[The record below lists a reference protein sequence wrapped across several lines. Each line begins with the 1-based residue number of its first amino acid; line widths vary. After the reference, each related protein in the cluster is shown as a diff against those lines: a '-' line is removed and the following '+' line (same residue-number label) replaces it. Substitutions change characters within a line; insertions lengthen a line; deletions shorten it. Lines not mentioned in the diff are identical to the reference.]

1 MGGTERMRRGRP
13 AALAGLIGLVLSISS
28 VGALPAH
35 AAPGGP
41 SGSPSSSPSSSPG
54 AQPNPGGTNGS
65 RGTAPA
71 PAKPSTRPVS
81 EQEKAEN
88 AALAEAKRTGKQV
101 PVAYATTETDTVVA
115 NPNGTL
121 GLTRSV
127 APVRTKQGGT
137 WTDLDATLTAS
148 SDGQLRPKATSS
160 GLILSGGGTAPLATL
175 DQDGKKLEL
184 TWPEALPKPVL
195 DGATATYPEVA
206 PGTDLKITAEA
217 SGGISQILVVKSAEA
232 ARHPKLAKLT
242 MGLKTDGVNVSAD
255 ANGNLKAADA
265 SGRTVFQSPVPTMWD
280 SGAAAAVPAPK
291 PAGTPKFSQLARSA
305 AAPQQ
310 AAAET
315 DAKVK
320 PASDSEGPGAHAKVS
335 RLQTELGKNSLALTP
350 DQSFLND
357 ASTAYPVFIDPPW
370 TPTNRGTQHWAWVQ
384 EAYPDTVNYDDYA
397 DTYDPGVG
405 YQRWASRTGLER
417 YYIQLDTGDLGD
429 KVIKK
434 ASFMATQSYAA
445 DNTCSNSYNV
455 ALHSTEPLLSNIAWS
470 RQPRDWEV
478 LRTTSMN
485 SAGGGG
491 CSGSTTRGEW
501 DVRDHLAGNA
511 WRGSVTYALFA
522 SNESKTSGNNSFKRF
537 TRDKSKLP
545 FFYIEYNRPPYNPWD
560 LGQFPVPQNAN
571 GNGCGWVGATAYA
584 GMSLGAWV
592 GDPDNNTTDAIFH
605 VVDVAG
611 DVVAY
616 NSGWIGAANGTHW
629 ISTHPNNLS
638 DGHTYWWRVQSGD
651 GDTASAWVNG
661 CMFSMDTQPPSVPVV
676 TSAEFP
682 PSGTL
687 PGSTKAINQP
697 GDFTLKSTDA
707 ISGVISYEWAF
718 NSAIPVGG
726 ANTVSA
732 AADGSASIKLT
743 PSSWGTNILR
753 VQAVDRAGNRS
764 QQQTYTFYVPDNPN
778 AKTTLGDITG
788 DERVDFIAPTAGGD
802 LVVYPT
808 AVDPSAGGVIASD
821 KANSP
826 GGLGWGDG
834 TLTTH
839 RGGNGIRIDDL
850 WTWRDG
856 QLKLYRNSL
865 TQGGL
870 EANGGF
876 HYTSAKALTVKR
888 PPLATCSVVTTG
900 SPCGSEY
907 ATNWSRVK
915 QILAVGDV
923 RPEDGITPFNDLLT
937 IETDGTGSRLLLFQ
951 GTGATGTLA
960 DPIVLVLS
968 NSGWDNLT
976 LIAPGDATGDGLADL
991 WARDKTTGDIY
1002 QYANESGNPGALGDH
1017 TKRTKIGSGVTATG
1031 YPVVGSSGD
1040 TNADGVPDL
1049 WSLDERNRLL
1059 TWNGVA
1065 TGGKVTTFT
1074 TRNVMGDARIS
1085 SAQWKLNE
1093 GAGTTAANLR
1103 AGSPLTLS
1111 ASGTKWADDT
1121 VAGTPGKVLE
1131 LNSDNGVPTVGPGT
1145 ANTTGQAVASGPAV
1159 DTTRSFTISTWAKA
1173 DALGGVALSQPGNRS
1188 SGFIL
1193 WPDGDG
1199 TWHFGMGQ
1207 KDDDTWSY
1215 DQTLTMNEA
1224 TKVNLKTWTQLTATY
1239 DATTG
1244 FMGLYV
1250 NGTLAGTGF
1259 HAKTNAWNATGPLTV
1274 GQYRYQGTPNSY
1286 FPGRVSNIAVYTH
1299 STLPPVGSTRLV
1311 SALSSAKC
1319 ADLNN
1324 AGSQDGNVIQIWD
1337 CNAESAG
1344 LAQTFEVT
1352 AAGEIRIVGK
1362 CIDIS
1367 GGGTVNGT
1375 KLILWPCAP
1384 GAWNQQWLP
1393 TATSGFVNPATG
1405 RCLDVPS
1412 GRIDNGTQLQLWD
1425 CNGTNPQR
1433 WLTPGLG

>member
-1 MGGTERMRRGRP
+1 M
-13 AALAGLIGLVLSISS
+13 
-28 VGALPAH
+28 
-35 AAPGGP
+35 
-41 SGSPSSSPSSSPG
+41 SPG
-54 AQPNPGGTNGS
+54 TTEPAPNPS
-65 RGTAPA
+65 DASKQPA
-71 PAKPSTRPVS
+71 PPTPKTPSQRSVS

-88 AALAEAKRTGKQV
+88 SAIAEAKRTGKPV
-101 PVAYATTETDTVVA
+101 PVPYATTETDTVVA
-115 NPNGTL
+115 HPNGTL

-137 WTDLDATLTAS
+137 WHDLDATLTAS
-148 SDGQLRPKATSS
+148 SDGQLHPKATTSR
-160 GLILSGGGTAPLATL
+160 LTLSGGGNAPLATL

-195 DGATATYPEVA
+195 DGASATYPEVS
-206 PGTDLKITAEA
+206 PGTDLKVTAEA

-242 MGLKTDGVNVSAD
+242 MGLKADGVSVSAD
-255 ANGNLKAADA
+255 ASGNLKAADA
-265 SGRTVFQSPVPTMWD
+265 SGRTVFQAPVPTMWD
-280 SGAAAAVPAPK
+280 SGAAAAVPAQK

-305 AAPQQ
+305 APQQ
-310 AAAET
+310 AAAEA

-320 PASDSEGPGAHAKVS
+320 PTSDSEGPGAHAKVS
-335 RLQTELGKNSLALTP
+335 KLRTELGKGSVALTP
-350 DQSFLND
+350 DQSFLKD
-357 ASTAYPVFIDPPW
+357 ASTAYPVFIDPAW

-455 ALHSTEPLLSNIAWS
+455 ALHSTEPLLSNISWS

-485 SAGGGG
+485 SAGGAG
-491 CSGSTTRGEW
+491 CSGSNTRGEW

-522 SNESKTSGNNSFKRF
+522 SNESKTTSNNGFKRF

-545 FFYIEYNRPPYNPWD
+545 FFYIEYNRPPYNPWS
-560 LGQFPVPQNAN
+560 LGQFPAPQNAN

-584 GMSLGAWV
+584 GMSLGAWI
-592 GDPDNNTTDAIFH
+592 GDPDNNTNDAIFH

-616 NSGWIGAANGTHW
+616 NSGWIGAAAGTHW
-629 ISTHPNNLS
+629 VSTVPNNLS
-638 DGHTYWWRVQSGD
+638 DGHTYFWRVQGGD
-651 GDTASAWVNG
+651 GDVASAWVNG

-697 GDFTLKSTDA
+697 GDFTLRSTDP

-726 ANTVSA
+726 ANTVNA

-743 PSSWGTNILR
+743 PTTWGTNTLR

-788 DERVDFIAPTAGGD
+788 DERVDFIAPNPNGD
-802 LVVYPT
+802 LLVYPT
-808 AVDPSAGGVIASD
+808 AVDPAAGGVIASN

-870 EANGGF
+870 AANGGL
-876 HYTSAKALTVKR
+876 YYNAAKALPVTR
-888 PPLATCSVVTTG
+888 PPRPTCTVAATG
-900 SPCGSEY
+900 DMCGSEY
-907 ATNWSRVK
+907 AANWSRVK

-923 RPEDGITPFNDLLT
+923 RPDDGVTPFNDVLT
-937 IETDGTGSRLLLFQ
+937 VEDDGTGGRRLLLFQ

-960 DPIVLVLS
+960 EPIVLVLS
-968 NSGWDNLT
+968 NAGWENLT
-976 LIAPGDATGDGLADL
+976 LMAPGDATGDGLPDL
-991 WARDKTTGDIY
+991 WARDNTTGAVY
-1002 QYANESGNPGALGDH
+1002 QYANEAGNPAALGDH
-1017 TKRTKIGSGVTATG
+1017 AKRTQIGGGVNSAG
-1031 YPVVGSSGD
+1031 YPVMGSSGD
-1040 TNADGVPDL
+1040 TSGDGIPDL
-1049 WSLDERNRLL
+1049 WALTANQRLV
-1059 TWNGVA
+1059 TWNGIA
-1065 TGGKVTTFT
+1065 TSSKVTSFGDSQT
-1074 TRNVMGDARIS
+1074 MGDARIS
-1085 SAQWKLNE
+1085 TAHFKLDE
-1093 GAGTTAANLR
+1093 GAGTTTADTR
-1103 AGSPLTLS
+1103 GGSPLTLS
-1111 ASGTKWADDT
+1111 ASAAQWADDT
-1121 VAGTPGKVLE
+1121 VASTASKVLE
-1131 LNSDNGVPTVGPGT
+1131 LNSTNGVPTTGAGT
-1145 ANTTGQAVASGPAV
+1145 GNTTTGAATAAATVV
-1159 DTTRSFTISTWAKA
+1159 DTSRSFTVSTWAKA
-1173 DALGGVALSQPGNRS
+1173 DSLGGVVLSQAGTRS

-1199 TWHFGMGQ
+1199 TWHFGMGK
-1207 KDDDTWSY
+1207 KDDDSWSY
-1215 DQTLTMNEA
+1215 DQTTTMNESA
-1224 TKVNLKTWTQLTATY
+1224 KVKLGTWTQLTAAY

-1250 NGTLAGTGF
+1250 NGTLAGTGY
-1259 HAKTNAWNATGPLTV
+1259 HAMTDAWKATGPFNV
-1274 GQYRYQGTPNSY
+1274 GLYRYQGTS
-1286 FPGRVSNIAVYTH
+1286 FSHFAGRVSNIAVYPY
-1299 STLPPVGSTRLV
+1299 STVPTSTGTKLV
-1311 SALSSAKC
+1311 SAVSSAKC
-1319 ADLNN
+1319 AD
-1324 AGSQDGNVIQIWD
+1324 GNPGANRLQIWD
-1337 CNAESAG
+1337 CNEISG
-1344 LAQTFEVT
+1344 GVAQKFEVT
-1352 AAGEIRIVGK
+1352 ATGELRLGGK
-1362 CIDIS
+1362 CADIS
-1367 GGGTVNGT
+1367 GGGTTNGAVV
-1375 KLILWPCAP
+1375 ILWNCTT

-1393 TATSGFVNPATG
+1393 TATSGFLNPTTG
-1405 RCLDVPS
+1405 RCLDLPA

-1425 CNGTNPQR
+1425 CNGSNPQR
-1433 WLTPGLG
+1433 WLAAGLV